1 MSQPLSLASLSAEV
15 AVPVSAF
22 PELSHDLHDWQF
34 AIKWRSQS
42 WKSSSASAS
51 SPSVGAGALGLD
63 VEVRLVEED
72 VVGWESEPSSL
83 ALKALNIFRVSAS
96 ALLVLLKPVIPF
108 DVEPEPAFALPGG
121 GRLRPRIAV

>member
-1 MSQPLSLASLSAEV
+1 MSQPLSLASLSAGV

-42 WKSSSASAS
+42 WESSSASAS